1 MQTLIE
7 FKNFVDEIQQNNSRN
22 YKLDILKKYKDNENI
37 KFYLDFIYNPYKITG
52 ISEKKLY
59 KEI

>member
-1 MQTLIE
+1 METLIK
-7 FKNFVDEIQQNNSRN
+7 FKEFVDEIQQNNSRN
-22 YKLDILKKYKDNENI
+22 YKMDILRKYKDNQNI
-37 KFYLDFIYNPYKITG
+37 KVYLDFIYNPYKITG